1 MEHDNDAQGDSWGP
15 STISGGQWN
24 RRKGGS
30 WAPKRAAALGAS
42 WAAIAALTAGALVP
56 MPVTEPE
63 VQLLQ
68 ATWDP
73 AAPMT
78 VDNGLGIIEYSVAT
92 EDTVAA
98 EAAAVV
104 EFADLELQQASDAFA
119 EVTYEAN
126 PYEGTSL
133 EEFYTPAV
141 IETPSIED
149 QALVAA
155 FAEAEVKLGTVRSL
169 VETTG
174 TVDQAAVTQA
184 NAELNAA
191 LDAAD
196 VLMDDA
202 VVGASAEQLAALEG
216 ADDALNG
223 AVAAVT
229 DVVDVDQTW
238 ISDLAGWTPNI
249 RYAID
254 RRGPERPLSGQ
265 GIDIAIIDSG
275 VTPVQGLDGNK
286 VINGPDL
293 SSDGQD
299 PATSNID
306 LYGHGTHL
314 AGIIAGNDGGIP
326 VAGVPFFTGI
336 APDARLVNVKV
347 ADADGE
353 TSIAQIVAGIEWVI
367 ANKQANGMNIRIVT
381 LAFGYDW
388 EGDMPDPL
396 SSAVEEAWNQGIV
409 VVISAG
415 NRGNGSAGLDHPAVN
430 PYVIAV
436 AGSDHGDPLVASDDV
451 IAPWS
456 SSGDG
461 VRNPDFAAPGRS
473 IVSLRAPGSY
483 ADLTFPESHI
493 GDRFAVASGTSQAAA
508 VASGTI
514 ALLLDRDES
523 LTPDQIKALLMD
535 TARSIEPGEL
545 LDGDGRVRLSF
556 SLFRLRTRGVLGYE
570 AQSHPRL
577 ALPPEGFG
585 TLNPDLLGAGW
596 AGGSWSG
603 GGWAGGSWSGAGW
616 AGGGWAGAG
625 WAGGSWSGGSWSGG
639 SWSGGSWSGGSW
651 SGGGWAGGSW
661 SGAGWS

>member
-1 MEHDNDAQGDSWGP
+1 MEHDNNAQGDSWGP
-15 STISGGQWN
+15 STVSGGQWN

-56 MPVTEPE
+56 TTHTEPE
-63 VQLLQ
+63 VQML
-68 ATWDP
+68 AAAWDVV
-73 AAPMT
+73 APLT
-78 VDNGLGIIEYSVAT
+78 LDNGLGIIEYSVST
-92 EDTVAA
+92 TDTGAA

-104 EFADLELQQASDAFA
+104 EYADLELNQASDAFA
-119 EVTYEAN
+119 EVIYEPN
-126 PYEGTSL
+126 PYEGTAL
-133 EEFYTPAV
+133 EDFHTPVVVEA
-141 IETPSIED
+141 PSIED
-149 QALVAA
+149 EALVSALA
-155 FAEAEVKLGTVRSL
+155 DAEAKLAVVEAL
-169 VETTG
+169 VQTTG
-174 TVDQAAVTQA
+174 VVDQAAIEQA
-184 NAELNAA
+184 NTELNTS
-191 LDAAD
+191 LDVAETM
-196 VLMDDA
+196 MDDA
-202 VVGASAEQLAALEG
+202 VVGASPEQLAALEG

-223 AVAAVT
+223 AVAAIT

-254 RRGPERPLSGQ
+254 RRGPERRLSGD

-275 VTPVQGLDGNK
+275 VTPVQGLDGDK

-314 AGIIAGNDGGIP
+314 AGIIAGNDGGVPID
-326 VAGVPFFTGI
+326 GVPFFTGI

-347 ADADGE
+347 ANGDGE

-367 ANKQANGMNIRIVT
+367 ANKQANGMNIRIIT
-381 LAFGYDW
+381 LAFGYEWD
-388 EGDMPDPL
+388 DAMPDPL
-396 SSAVEEAWNQGIV
+396 SAAVEEAWNQGIV

-415 NRGNGSAGLDHPAVN
+415 NRGNDSAGLDNPAVN

-436 AGSDHGDPLVASDDV
+436 AGSDHGNPLVPSDDF
-451 IAPWS
+451 IASWS

-473 IVSLRAPGSY
+473 IVSLRAPGSN
-483 ADLTFPESHI
+483 ADINYPDSHI

-535 TARSIEPGEL
+535 SARSVEPGEL
-545 LDGDGRVRLSF
+545 LDGDGRVRLNRT
-556 SLFRLRTRGVLGYE
+556 LFRLRTRGVGASVQQNY
-570 AQSHPRL
+570 PRL
-577 ALPPEGFG
+577 FLPPTGFG
-585 TLNPDLLGAGW
+585 TLNPDLAGA
-596 AGGSWSG
+596 
-603 GGWAGGSWSGAGW
+603 GWAGGSWSGAGW
-616 AGGGWAGAG
+616 AGG
-625 WAGGSWSGGSWSGG
+625 
-639 SWSGGSWSGGSW
+639 
-651 SGGGWAGGSW
+651 SW
-661 SGAGWS
+661 SGAGWA